1 MSIRTATII
10 AVCGASLSLLIGLI
24 HRFGIFPWSYR
35 AFWYLSPLSDAAYL
49 VFFLVLLSRQN
60 RGKAAQP

>member
-10 AVCGASLSLLIGLI
+10 AVCGASLSILIGLI

-35 AFWYLSPLSDAAYL
+35 VFWYLSPLSDVAYL
-49 VFFLVLLSRQN
+49 VFFLVLLNRQSRA
-60 RGKAAQP
+60 KAAKP